1 MGKCE
6 AAYASIGIR
15 IVLSDLLPQINET
28 NFKLIKVM
36 LKDGFIEDDNEFFNG
51 AFQTIQE
58 DMHGNENWEDF
69 KLQFEVRCNEYVDG
83 ASLVEKALLLPIKK
97 ILSTDRWG
105 YERYGTNG
113 SSRPLDF
120 DLSVDVEKYK
130 DIEKFEIAFLLQQY
144 SG

>member
-1 MGKCE
+1 M
-6 AAYASIGIR
+6 
-15 IVLSDLLPQINET
+15 LS
-28 NFKLIKVM
+28 
-36 LKDGFIEDDNEFFNG
+36 DGFIEDDNEFFNG
-51 AFQTIQE
+51 AYEAIQE
-58 DMHGNENWEDF
+58 DMFDNENCEDF
-69 KLQFEVRCNEYVDG
+69 KLQFEVRCKEYVDG
-83 ASLVEKALLLPIKK
+83 ASLIDKTLLLPIKK

-130 DIEKFEIAFLLQQY
+130 DIKKFEIAFLLQQY